1 MGMIELATEVRW
13 QDRLF
18 SVPMERILLSER
30 LGYDAVFTAEG
41 FGSEGLVPLGYI
53 AAQTSHL
60 KLGTRITQVIGRSV
74 STTAMAYQTLNH
86 LTGGNRVIA
95 GLGSANPAVT
105 EAFTGRPW
113 GKPVARMRDFVAL
126 LRQAL
131 AGEPL
136 DHQGPELSAPYR
148 GPDARGLG
156 PLPIALDV
164 ISDIPIVVAGSI
176 RAMISLAA
184 EIGDGWMPPQFA
196 PGMMPAFKP
205 LLDAG
210 FAKAGGGKGLDGF
223 QIWAHVDV
231 LVDDDVRAAM
241 RPFKEYTV
249 TWAHMQREFMVA
261 RGYTDLADRLAEL
274 VAAGTGEDAE
284 ARLLAGGNLLEGKLW
299 EEAVD
304 TVPDE
309 YIDEGWLVGPVE
321 RIRGRVAPWLD
332 CGLTGLIIRYGPQLM
347 HERRDENL
355 DVFEAIA
362 QAAGKEPRPL

>member
-1 MGMIELATEVRW
+1 
-13 QDRLF
+13 
-18 SVPMERILLSER
+18 
-30 LGYDAVFTAEG
+30 
-41 FGSEGLVPLGYI
+41 
-53 AAQTSHL
+53 
-60 KLGTRITQVIGRSV
+60 
-74 STTAMAYQTLNH
+74 
-86 LTGGNRVIA
+86 
-95 GLGSANPAVT
+95 
-105 EAFTGRPW
+105 
-113 GKPVARMRDFVAL
+113 
-126 LRQAL
+126 
-131 AGEPL
+131 
-136 DHQGPELSAPYR
+136 
-148 GPDARGLG
+148 
-156 PLPIALDV
+156 V

-210 FAKAGGGKGLDGF
+210 FAKAGGGKGLDSF

-355 DVFEAIA
+355 EVFAAIA
-362 QAAGKEPRPL
+362 EAAGKEPRPH